1 MLLHIDTAVLRSAV
15 SVAEQTNSSISDA
28 ASLLNQITVHED
40 WICKERDQIKQ
51 MTLANKQTAQDI
63 ENRAEN
69 FYKAIQNASQ
79 KFDEKEQEIN
89 TRINGVD
96 DIIGQV
102 INVVPG
108 ITGGSTGG
116 ALRMRL
122 RSAARIPATAIFRSV
137 TSKIYSVHWRDKRW
151 QERILN

>member
-1 MLLHIDTAVLRSAV
+1 MQYLLRSRRIRR
-15 SVAEQTNSSISDA
+15 SPMQH
-28 ASLLNQITVHED
+28 LFLNQITVHED

-69 FYKAIQNASQ
+69 FYKAIRNPSQ

-108 ITGGSTGG
+108 MTGGSTGG
-116 ALRMRL
+116 A
-122 RSAARIPATAIFRSV
+122 ATDAIAISSSNTGHSNISIGNFKNIFS
-137 TSKIYSVHWRDKRW
+137 SL
-151 QERILN
+151 EG

>member
-116 ALRMRL
+116 A
-122 RSAARIPATAIFRSV
+122 ATDAIAISSSNTGHSNISIGNFKNIFS
-137 TSKIYSVHWRDKRW
+137 SL
-151 QERILN
+151 EG

>member
-89 TRINGVD
+89 TRIN
-96 DIIGQV
+96 
-102 INVVPG
+102 VVPG

-116 ALRMRL
+116 A
-122 RSAARIPATAIFRSV
+122 ATDAIAISSSNTGHSNISIGNFKNIFS
-137 TSKIYSVHWRDKRW
+137 SL
-151 QERILN
+151 EG

>member
-1 MLLHIDTAVLRSAV
+1 MRTG
-15 SVAEQTNSSISDA
+15 SVE
-28 ASLLNQITVHED
+28 
-40 WICKERDQIKQ
+40 ERDQIKQ

-116 ALRMRL
+116 A
-122 RSAARIPATAIFRSV
+122 ATDAIAISSSNTGHSNISIGNFKNIFS
-137 TSKIYSVHWRDKRW
+137 SL
-151 QERILN
+151 EG

>member
-79 KFDEKEQEIN
+79 KFDEKAQEIN
-89 TRINGVD
+89 TRTNG
-96 DIIGQV
+96 V

-116 ALRMRL
+116 A
-122 RSAARIPATAIFRSV
+122 ATDAIAISSSNTGHSNISIGNFKNIFS
-137 TSKIYSVHWRDKRW
+137 SL
-151 QERILN
+151 EG

>member
-1 MLLHIDTAVLRSAV
+1 M
-15 SVAEQTNSSISDA
+15 
-28 ASLLNQITVHED
+28 NQITVHED

-116 ALRMRL
+116 A
-122 RSAARIPATAIFRSV
+122 ATDAIAISSSNTGHSNISIGNFKNIFS
-137 TSKIYSVHWRDKRW
+137 SL
-151 QERILN
+151 EG